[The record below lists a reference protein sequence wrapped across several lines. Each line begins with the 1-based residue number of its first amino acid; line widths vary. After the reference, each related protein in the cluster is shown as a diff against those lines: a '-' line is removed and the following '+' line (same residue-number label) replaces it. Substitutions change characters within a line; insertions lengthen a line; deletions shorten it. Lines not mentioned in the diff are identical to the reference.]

1 MATFASDLRFALRQ
15 LRKVPAFTTTVVLT
29 LALGIGAT
37 TAMFSLVEGVLL
49 RPLPFAHPDRLVVL
63 GDHIGNAPQLGIT
76 GPEIATYRDAT
87 TTFQTQ
93 GAYDVAT
100 YELSGIAAP
109 EMLHGARL
117 AASVFPTLGVAPLLG
132 RVFTQQEDTSHAPV
146 AVLSYPF
153 WVNRYH
159 RDPHI
164 LGTTVTL
171 DRRSFTIVGVMPR
184 SFEFPLT
191 PGRLDQAQIWV
202 PLSLTADEL
211 SEEAKS
217 AWAFHIVA
225 RLRAGV
231 TEEQASHDAARVAE
245 QVMRDFPPNLKAVHI
260 RGDVRPLRDA
270 VVADARPLLRTLFL
284 AVCIV
289 LLIACANVATL
300 LLVRALRRRREHAV
314 RLALG
319 ARAAALLR
327 QSLAEGLVLSVAGGL
342 LGLGCAAALLRVA
355 LHRLPE
361 SMPRIDAIA
370 MDPVVAGFALLLA
383 ILTGVSCSIAPALAA
398 VRTNLL
404 EGLRDDARSSSG
416 SVRQGWLRSA
426 LVASEIAIA
435 FVLLTACVA
444 FVRSYQKMLA
454 VDPGFRPDHVLVAG
468 YQLPSSQYGKPGA
481 TAAFLHA
488 VVDRLSAQPAV
499 AAVGITNVLP
509 ELGGGGSGA
518 YTIEGAPVAGWK
530 LQFAPFTEVYGN
542 YFAAMRI
549 PLLAGRIF
557 TEHDRANAPL
567 VGIVNQSMARH
578 AWPGQNPIGK
588 RLHIGNPSHHL
599 PWVTVVGIVADTRIG
614 APDQPAGDQ
623 WYFPMEQPAIIEG
636 DGATGM
642 LNAPAGY
649 VVLRSSL
656 SPEQMI
662 PVLRSTIASIDPQLA
677 LDPVRPMTEAIANV
691 EAPRRFN
698 TGLIS
703 AFALAALLLAAM
715 GIYAVVAF
723 SVSQRTQEI
732 AIRMA
737 LGAQR
742 GAIARLILSDGAR
755 IALLG
760 CGVGVL
766 VALAASRSLRAL
778 LFGVSATDP
787 WIYAGC
793 FAAMV
798 SLALLASTLPAR
810 RAAAADPAGVLRSV

>member
-1 MATFASDLRFALRQ
+1 M
-15 LRKVPAFTTTVVLT
+15 RKAPGFTLTVVLT

-49 RPLPFAHPDRLVVL
+49 RPLPFAQPDRLVLL
-63 GDHIGNAPQLGIT
+63 GDHIGNAPHLGVS
-76 GPEIATYRDAT
+76 GPESATYRDAT
-87 TTFQTQ
+87 TAFQSQ
-93 GAYDVAT
+93 GAYTTAS
-100 YELSGIAAP
+100 YELSGSAAP
-109 EMLHGARL
+109 EMLPGARL
-117 AASVFPTLGVAPLLG
+117 AATVFPTLGVAPLLG
-132 RVFTQQEDTSHAPV
+132 RVFTEQEDAGHAPV
-146 AVLSYPF
+146 AVISYAS

-164 LGTTVTL
+164 VGTTITL
-171 DRRSFTIVGVMPR
+171 DRRNFTIVGVMPR
-184 SFEFPLT
+184 RFEFPLA
-191 PGRLDQAQIWV
+191 PGRLNQAQVWV
-202 PLSLTADEL
+202 PLSLSADEL
-211 SEEAKS
+211 SEAARS
-217 AWAFHIVA
+217 AWGFQIVA
-225 RLRAGV
+225 RLRDGA
-231 TEEQASHDAARVAE
+231 TQTQAAQDAERVSE
-245 QVMRDFPPNLKAVHI
+245 QVMRDFPANLRAVHI

-270 VVADARPLLRTLFL
+270 VVTDARPLLRTLFL

-319 ARAAALLR
+319 ARAGVLLR
-327 QSLAEGLVLSVAGGL
+327 EALAEGVVLSLAGGL
-342 LGLGCAAALLRVA
+342 MGLGFAAALLRITV
-355 LHRLPE
+355 HRLPE
-361 SMPRIDAIA
+361 SMPRIDSIAI
-370 MDPVVAGFALLLA
+370 DPAVAGFALLLA
-383 ILTGVSCSIAPALAA
+383 VLTGVLCSVAPAWSAI
-398 VRTNLL
+398 RTNLL

-416 SVRQGWLRSA
+416 SARQGWLRSA
-426 LVASEIAIA
+426 LVGSEIAIA
-435 FVLLTACVA
+435 FVLLTACVS

-468 YQLPSSQYGKPGA
+468 YQLPSSHYGKAGA
-481 TAAFLHA
+481 TAVFLRD
-488 VVDRLSAQPAV
+488 VVDRLSTQPAV
-499 AAVGITNVLP
+499 VSVGITNVLP
-509 ELGGGGSGA
+509 EVGGGGAGA

-530 LQFAPFTEVYGN
+530 LQFAPFAEVYGD

-549 PLLAGRIF
+549 PLIAGRYF
-557 TEHDRANAPL
+557 TIHDRADAPL

-588 RLHIGNPSHHL
+588 RLHIGNPSHPL

-623 WYFPMEQPAIIEG
+623 WYFPLEQPAIIEG
-636 DGATGM
+636 TGATGM
-642 LNAPAGY
+642 LHAPFGF
-649 VVLRSSL
+649 VVLRSTL
-656 SPEQMI
+656 PPEQMI

-677 LDPVRPMTEAIANV
+677 LDPVRSMTEAIANV

-742 GAIARLILSDGAR
+742 GAIARLILSAGAR
-755 IALLG
+755 IALVG
-760 CGVGVL
+760 CSVGV
-766 VALAASRSLRAL
+766 VAALAASRGLRAF

-793 FAAMV
+793 FAAMIVLAV
-798 SLALLASTLPAR
+798 SASALPAR
-810 RAAAADPAGVLRSV
+810 RAAAADPAKALRAI